1 MKLKPEEFTAL
12 TSYIYRICGLSIGNE
27 KQYLVEQRL
36 FKLAKTAG
44 GGSFQGLIEK
54 LKMGTDP
61 RLRDDVI
68 EAMTTNETSFFRD
81 GHPFDTFR
89 DALLPALEQMIIQR
103 KKSAIQRRGAKV
115 RIWSAAA
122 STGQEAYSLAML
134 IHEYV
139 KANAYKGVAL
149 DDFDILATDISSS
162 VLAQAVAGRYS
173 DMEVARGLSLER
185 RNKYFSKT
193 DSGWAVNNELQSIVE
208 FRRIN
213 ITEPFA
219 TLGGFDVIFC
229 RNILIYFDDD
239 TKRKIMRQMHQMLS
253 PEGYLMLGACEN
265 VQGMG
270 VDFESINHKST
281 ILHRV
286 RKAGNEDIKL
296 TLIDRIK

>member
-1 MKLKPEEFTAL
+1 MKLKPEEFSAL
-12 TSYIYRICGLSIGNE
+12 TSYIYKFSGLSIGNE

-36 FKLAKTAG
+36 FRLAKTAG
-44 GGSFQGLIEK
+44 GGTFQGLIDK
-54 LKMGTDP
+54 LKMNADP

-81 GHPFDTFR
+81 GHPFEAFR
-89 DALLPALEQMIIQR
+89 EALLPALEQMIIQR

-122 STGQEAYSLAML
+122 STGQEAYSMAIL
-134 IHEYV
+134 IYEHV
-139 KANAYKGVAL
+139 KANAHKGIAL
-149 DDFDILATDISSS
+149 DDFDIVATDISSS
-162 VLAQAVAGRYS
+162 VLAQAISGRYS
-173 DMEVARGLSLER
+173 DMEIARGLSVER
-185 RNKYFSKT
+185 RDKYFTKT
-193 DSGWAVNNELQSIVE
+193 DSGWAVSNELQSIVE

-213 ITEPFA
+213 ITEPFT

-239 TKRKIMRQMHQMLS
+239 TKRRIMKQMHQLLS

-270 VDFESINHKST
+270 VDFESVSHKST

-286 RKAGNEDIKL
+286 RKAGNSPNPK
-296 TLIDRIK
+296 TAVKK

>member
-1 MKLKPEEFTAL
+1 MKLKPQEFAEL
-12 TSYIYRICGLSIGNE
+12 TNYIYKACGLSIGNE

-36 FKLAKTAG
+36 FNLAKTAG
-44 GGSFQGLIEK
+44 GGSFQGLIDK
-54 LKMGTDP
+54 LKTGADP

-89 DALLPALEQMIIQR
+89 DKLLPILEQTIIQR
-103 KKSAIQRRGAKV
+103 KKSPIQRRGAKV

-122 STGQEAYSLAML
+122 STGQEAYSMAML
-134 IHEYV
+134 IHEHV
-139 KANAYKGVAL
+139 KANGHKGVTVE
-149 DDFDILATDISSS
+149 DFDILATDISSS
-162 VLAQAVAGRYS
+162 VLAQAISGRYS
-173 DMEVARGLSLER
+173 DMEMARGLSAER
-185 RNKYFSKT
+185 RDRFFTKT
-193 DSGWAVNNELQSIVE
+193 DSGWAVGHDLQSIVE

-213 ITEPFA
+213 ITEPFTA
-219 TLGGFDVIFC
+219 LGGFDVIFC

-253 PEGYLMLGACEN
+253 PAGYLLLGACEN

-270 VDFESINHKST
+270 VDFESITHKST

-286 RKAGNEDIKL
+286 RQAGSGADAKVAVK
-296 TLIDRIK
+296 R